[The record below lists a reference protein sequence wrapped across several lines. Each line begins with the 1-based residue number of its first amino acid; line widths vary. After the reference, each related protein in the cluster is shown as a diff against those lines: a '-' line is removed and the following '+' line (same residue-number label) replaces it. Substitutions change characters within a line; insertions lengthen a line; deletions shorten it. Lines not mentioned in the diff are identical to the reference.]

1 MIAEELQNISEEDLA
16 ILAEELHVQHTP
28 HDSECKGKAILAMIL
43 EWESVQAKLPRE
55 SCTREAGSKK
65 EFARVL
71 YNDVSSKIN
80 ESAELF
86 KKVAR
91 AIDMTG

>member
-28 HDSECKGKAILAMIL
+28 HDSECKGKVILAMIL
-43 EWESVQAKLPRE
+43 EWETKLPRE
-55 SCTREAGSKK
+55 SCEAGSKK

-71 YNDVSSKIN
+71 YNDVSSKTN

>member
-43 EWESVQAKLPRE
+43 EWEKSVQAKLPRE
-55 SCTREAGSKK
+55 SCEAGSKK

-71 YNDVSSKIN
+71 YNDVSSKTN